1 MELRPFDVVAEELL
15 SGEWKREQ
23 RAGVEH
29 FVPGQARA
37 SAAADE
43 DGGPVWLLAYAP
55 AEGHSILAVPFE
67 RVARRAWE
75 HVGFA
80 IRLRSSGVSMERVS
94 ADFVLS
100 SAMEAALDRALAEA
114 LAEPEGEA
122 DGD

>member
-1 MELRPFDVVAEELL
+1 MELRPFDVVAHELL

-23 RAGVEH
+23 RVGVEH

-67 RVARRAWE
+67 RAGGAWG
-75 HVGFA
+75 HVGIA
-80 IRLRSSGVSMERVS
+80 IRVRSSGMSMERVS

-100 SAMEAALDRALAEA
+100 SAMEAALDRALAEW